1 MTTSPD
7 ILPALRI
14 WPRGL
19 PDLKISMI
27 LSPEQLELAGARVL
41 MRVDFNVPLDKK
53 TLLPTDLTRIRA
65 ALPTIEYVLN
75 AGASLVLCSHLGR
88 PQGAAEDRYSLRH
101 IVPALESV
109 LNRKVRFVADCISE
123 EAMEVSADLQPGSV
137 LLLENVRFHAGE
149 ESGDPEFAA
158 QLARH
163 GNCYINDAFG
173 TAHREHASTATIAG
187 HYKNQKAAGFLMK
200 AELNQAAMV
209 LNHPARPFTAIM
221 GGAKV
226 SDKLLLIEN
235 MLGKV
240 DRLLIVGGMAYTF
253 CKAKGGEIGNSLCE
267 DDRIE
272 TAKTLLTKAA
282 DLGVDLVIPTDSV
295 AADAFSNDARRQVVN
310 NTLIPQGWMG
320 LDLGPE
326 SIRVMKNHIADS
338 QTLLWNGPAG
348 VFEFSNFQEGTK
360 AVAEAVAEATSQ
372 GAFSLI
378 GGGDS
383 AAAIH
388 AFGFEDKVSFVST
401 GGGALL
407 ELLEGKVL
415 PGVKALEIE
424 A

>member
-1 MTTSPD
+1 
-7 ILPALRI
+7 
-14 WPRGL
+14 
-19 PDLKISMI
+19 MI

-65 ALPTIEYVLN
+65 AMPTIEYVLN

-88 PQGAAEDRYSLRH
+88 PQGAAEDRYSLSH
-101 IVPALESV
+101 IVSSLESV
-109 LNRKVRFVADCISE
+109 LSRKVRFVSDCISK
-123 EAMEVSADLQPGSV
+123 EALEVSADLQLGSV

-173 TAHREHASTATIAG
+173 TAHREHASTATIARYYPQ
-187 HYKNQKAAGFLMK
+187 HKAAGFLMK
-200 AELNQAAMV
+200 AELDQASKV
-209 LNHPARPFTAIM
+209 LNNPSRPFTAIM

-235 MLGKV
+235 MLSKV

-253 CKAKGGEIGNSLCE
+253 CKAMGGEIGSSLCE
-267 DDRIE
+267 DDRVE
-272 TAKTLLTKAA
+272 TARALLTKAA
-282 DLGVDLVIPTDSV
+282 EMGVDLVIPVDSV
-295 AADAFSNDARRQVVN
+295 AADAFSNEAPRQVVN
-310 NTLIPQGWMG
+310 NNRIPQGWMG

-326 SIRVMKNHIADS
+326 SIRVMRDHVANSK
-338 QTLLWNGPAG
+338 TLLWNGPAG
-348 VFEFSNFQEGTK
+348 VFEFSNFQEGTRAMAQ
-360 AVAEAVAEATSQ
+360 AVADATSR

-383 AAAIH
+383 AAAVH
-388 AFGFEDKVSFVST
+388 AFGFEDQVSYVST

-407 ELLEGKVL
+407 ELLEGQVL
-415 PGVKALEIE
+415 PGVKALEVE
-424 A
+424 L

>member
-1 MTTSPD
+1 
-7 ILPALRI
+7 
-14 WPRGL
+14 
-19 PDLKISMI
+19 MI

-65 ALPTIEYVLN
+65 ALPTMEYVLN

-88 PQGAAEDRYSLRH
+88 PQGAAEDRFSLRH
-101 IVPALESV
+101 VVSSLESV
-109 LNRKVRFVADCISE
+109 LNRKVRFVSDCISK
-123 EAMEVSADLQPGSV
+123 EALEASADLQPGSV

-158 QLARH
+158 QLAKH

-173 TAHREHASTATIAG
+173 TAHREHASTATIARF
-187 HYKNQKAAGFLMK
+187 YPQQKAAGFLMK
-200 AELNQAAMV
+200 AELDQATKV
-209 LNHPARPFTAIM
+209 LNNPSRPFTAIM

-235 MLGKV
+235 MLSKV

-253 CKAKGGEIGNSLCE
+253 CKAMGGEIGASLCE
-267 DDRIE
+267 DDRVE
-272 TAKTLLTKAA
+272 TAKALLTKAA
-282 DLGVDLVIPTDSV
+282 EMGVELVLPVDSV
-295 AADAFSNDARRQVVN
+295 AADAFSNEAPRQVVDN
-310 NTLIPQGWMG
+310 HRIPPGWMG

-326 SIRVMKNHIADS
+326 SIRVMRDRVANS

-348 VFEFSNFQEGTK
+348 VFEFSNFQEGTRAMAQ
-360 AVAEAVAEATSQ
+360 AVADATRR

-383 AAAIH
+383 AAAVH
-388 AFGFEDKVSFVST
+388 AFGLEDQVSYVST

-407 ELLEGKVL
+407 ELLEGQVL
-415 PGVKALEIE
+415 PGVKALEVE
-424 A
+424 L

>member
-1 MTTSPD
+1 
-7 ILPALRI
+7 LRI
-14 WPRGL
+14 WPRKL
-19 PDLKISMI
+19 LDAQAMI

-65 ALPTIEYVLN
+65 AIPTMEYVLN

-101 IVPALESV
+101 IISALESV
-109 LNRKVRFVADCISE
+109 LNRKVRFVADCISK
-123 EAMEVSADLQPGSV
+123 EALEASADLQPGSV

-158 QLARH
+158 QLAKH

-173 TAHREHASTATIAG
+173 TAHREHASTATIARFYPQ
-187 HYKNQKAAGFLMK
+187 HKAAGFLMK
-200 AELNQAAMV
+200 AELDQAAKV
-209 LNHPARPFTAIM
+209 LNNPSRPFTAIM

-235 MLGKV
+235 MLSKV

-253 CKAKGGEIGNSLCE
+253 CKAMGGEIGASLCE
-267 DDRIE
+267 DDRVE
-272 TAKTLLTKAA
+272 TAKALLTKAA
-282 DLGVDLVIPTDSV
+282 EMGVDLVIPVDSV
-295 AADAFSNDARRQVVN
+295 AADAFSNEAPRQVVN
-310 NTLIPQGWMG
+310 NHRIPQGWMG

-326 SIRVMKNHIADS
+326 SIRVMREHVANSK
-338 QTLLWNGPAG
+338 TLLWNGPAG
-348 VFEFSNFQEGTK
+348 VFEFSNFQEGTRAMAQ
-360 AVAEAVAEATSQ
+360 AVADATSR

-383 AAAIH
+383 AAAVH
-388 AFGFEDKVSFVST
+388 AFGFEDQVSYVST

-407 ELLEGKVL
+407 ELLEGQVL
-415 PGVKALEIE
+415 PGVKALEVE
-424 A
+424 L

>member
-1 MTTSPD
+1 
-7 ILPALRI
+7 
-14 WPRGL
+14 
-19 PDLKISMI
+19 MI

-65 ALPTIEYVLN
+65 ALPTMEYVLN

-88 PQGAAEDRYSLRH
+88 PQGAAEDRFSLRH
-101 IVPALESV
+101 VVSSLESV
-109 LNRKVRFVADCISE
+109 LNRKVRFVSDCISK
-123 EAMEVSADLQPGSV
+123 EALEASADLQPGSV

-158 QLARH
+158 QLAKH

-173 TAHREHASTATIAG
+173 TAHREHASTATIARF
-187 HYKNQKAAGFLMK
+187 YPQNKAAGFLMK
-200 AELNQAAMV
+200 AELDQATKV
-209 LNHPARPFTAIM
+209 LNNPSRPFTAIM

-235 MLGKV
+235 MLSKV

-253 CKAKGGEIGNSLCE
+253 CKAMGGEIGASLCE
-267 DDRIE
+267 DDRVE
-272 TAKTLLTKAA
+272 TAKALLTKAA
-282 DLGVDLVIPTDSV
+282 EMGVELVLPVDSV
-295 AADAFSNDARRQVVN
+295 AADAFSNEAPRQVVDN
-310 NTLIPQGWMG
+310 HRIPPGWMG

-326 SIRVMKNHIADS
+326 SIRVMRDRVANS

-348 VFEFSNFQEGTK
+348 VFEFSNFQEGTRAMAQ
-360 AVAEAVAEATSQ
+360 AVADATRR

-383 AAAIH
+383 AAAVH
-388 AFGFEDKVSFVST
+388 AFGLEGQVSYVST

-407 ELLEGKVL
+407 ELLEGQVL
-415 PGVKALEIE
+415 PGVKALEVE
-424 A
+424 L

>member
-1 MTTSPD
+1 
-7 ILPALRI
+7 
-14 WPRGL
+14 
-19 PDLKISMI
+19 MI

-65 ALPTIEYVLN
+65 ALPTMEYVLN

-88 PQGAAEDRYSLRH
+88 PQGAAEDRFSLRH
-101 IVPALESV
+101 VVSSLESV
-109 LNRKVRFVADCISE
+109 LNRKVRFVADCISK
-123 EAMEVSADLQPGSV
+123 EALEASADLQPGSV

-158 QLARH
+158 QLAKH

-173 TAHREHASTATIAG
+173 TAHREHASTATIARF
-187 HYKNQKAAGFLMK
+187 YPQQKAAGFLMK
-200 AELNQAAMV
+200 AELDQATKV
-209 LNHPARPFTAIM
+209 LNNPSRPFTAIM

-235 MLGKV
+235 MLSKV

-253 CKAKGGEIGNSLCE
+253 CKAMGGEIGASLCE
-267 DDRIE
+267 DDRVE
-272 TAKTLLTKAA
+272 TAKALLTKAA
-282 DLGVDLVIPTDSV
+282 EMGVELVLPVDSV
-295 AADAFSNDARRQVVN
+295 AADAFSNEAPRQVVDN
-310 NTLIPQGWMG
+310 HRIPPGWMG

-326 SIRVMKNHIADS
+326 SIRVMRDRVANS

-348 VFEFSNFQEGTK
+348 VFEFSNFQEGTRAMAQ
-360 AVAEAVAEATSQ
+360 AVADATRR

-383 AAAIH
+383 AAAVH
-388 AFGFEDKVSFVST
+388 AFGLEGQVSYVST

-407 ELLEGKVL
+407 ELLEGQVL
-415 PGVKALEIE
+415 PGVKALEVE
-424 A
+424 L

>member
-1 MTTSPD
+1 
-7 ILPALRI
+7 
-14 WPRGL
+14 
-19 PDLKISMI
+19 MI

-65 ALPTIEYVLN
+65 AMPTMEYVLN

-88 PQGAAEDRYSLRH
+88 PQGAAEDRFSLRH
-101 IVPALESV
+101 VVSSLESV
-109 LNRKVRFVADCISE
+109 LNRKVRFVADCISK
-123 EAMEVSADLQPGSV
+123 EALEASADLQPGSV

-158 QLARH
+158 QLAKH

-173 TAHREHASTATIAG
+173 TAHREHASTATIARF
-187 HYKNQKAAGFLMK
+187 YPQNKAAGFLMK
-200 AELNQAAMV
+200 AELDQATKV
-209 LNHPARPFTAIM
+209 LNNPSRPFTAIM

-235 MLGKV
+235 MLSKV

-253 CKAKGGEIGNSLCE
+253 CKAMGGEIGASLCE
-267 DDRIE
+267 DDRVE
-272 TAKTLLTKAA
+272 TAKALLIKAA
-282 DLGVDLVIPTDSV
+282 DMGVELVLPVDSV
-295 AADAFSNDARRQVVN
+295 AADAFSNEAPRQVVDN
-310 NTLIPQGWMG
+310 HRIPPGWMG

-326 SIRVMKNHIADS
+326 SIRVMRDRVANS

-348 VFEFSNFQEGTK
+348 VFEFSNFQEGTRAMAQ
-360 AVAEAVAEATSQ
+360 AVADATRL

-383 AAAIH
+383 AAAVH
-388 AFGFEDKVSFVST
+388 AFGLEDQVSYVST

-407 ELLEGKVL
+407 ELLEGQVL
-415 PGVKALEIE
+415 PGVKALEVE
-424 A
+424 L

>member
-1 MTTSPD
+1 
-7 ILPALRI
+7 
-14 WPRGL
+14 
-19 PDLKISMI
+19 MI

-65 ALPTIEYVLN
+65 AMPTMEYVLN

-88 PQGAAEDRYSLRH
+88 PQGAAEDRFSLRH
-101 IVPALESV
+101 VVSSLESV
-109 LNRKVRFVADCISE
+109 LNRKVRFVADCISK
-123 EAMEVSADLQPGSV
+123 EALEASADLQPGSV

-158 QLARH
+158 QLAKH

-173 TAHREHASTATIAG
+173 TAHREHASTATIARF
-187 HYKNQKAAGFLMK
+187 YPQNKAAGFLMK
-200 AELNQAAMV
+200 AELDQATKV
-209 LNHPARPFTAIM
+209 LNNPSRPFTAIM

-235 MLGKV
+235 MLSKV

-253 CKAKGGEIGNSLCE
+253 CKAMGGDIGASLCE
-267 DDRIE
+267 DDRVE
-272 TAKTLLTKAA
+272 TAKALLIKAA
-282 DLGVDLVIPTDSV
+282 DMGVELVLPVDSV
-295 AADAFSNDARRQVVN
+295 AADAFSNEAPRQVVDN
-310 NTLIPQGWMG
+310 HRIPPGWMG

-326 SIRVMKNHIADS
+326 SIRVMRDRVANS

-348 VFEFSNFQEGTK
+348 VFEFSNFQEGTRAMAQ
-360 AVAEAVAEATSQ
+360 AVADATRL

-383 AAAIH
+383 AAAVH
-388 AFGFEDKVSFVST
+388 AFGLEGQVSYVST

-407 ELLEGKVL
+407 ELLEGQVL
-415 PGVKALEIE
+415 PGVKALEVE
-424 A
+424 L

>member
-1 MTTSPD
+1 
-7 ILPALRI
+7 
-14 WPRGL
+14 
-19 PDLKISMI
+19 MI

-65 ALPTIEYVLN
+65 AMPTMEYVLN

-88 PQGAAEDRYSLRH
+88 PQGAAEDRFSLRH
-101 IVPALESV
+101 VVSSLESV
-109 LNRKVRFVADCISE
+109 LNRKVRFVSDCISK
-123 EAMEVSADLQPGSV
+123 EALEASADLQPGSV

-158 QLARH
+158 QLAKH

-173 TAHREHASTATIAG
+173 TAHREHASTATIARF
-187 HYKNQKAAGFLMK
+187 YPQQKAAGFLMK
-200 AELNQAAMV
+200 AELDQATKV
-209 LNHPARPFTAIM
+209 LNNPSRPFTAII

-235 MLGKV
+235 MLSKV

-253 CKAKGGEIGNSLCE
+253 CKAMGGEIGASLCE
-267 DDRIE
+267 DDRVE
-272 TAKTLLTKAA
+272 TAKALLTKAA
-282 DLGVDLVIPTDSV
+282 EMGVELVLPVDSV
-295 AADAFSNDARRQVVN
+295 AADAFSNEAPRQVVDN
-310 NTLIPQGWMG
+310 HRIPPGWMG

-326 SIRVMKNHIADS
+326 SIRVMRDRVANS

-348 VFEFSNFQEGTK
+348 VFEFSNFQEGTRALAQ
-360 AVAEAVAEATSQ
+360 AVADATRR

-383 AAAIH
+383 AAAVH
-388 AFGFEDKVSFVST
+388 AFGLEDQVSYVST

-407 ELLEGKVL
+407 ELLEGQVL
-415 PGVKALEIE
+415 PGVKALEVE
-424 A
+424 L

>member
-1 MTTSPD
+1 
-7 ILPALRI
+7 
-14 WPRGL
+14 
-19 PDLKISMI
+19 MI

-65 ALPTIEYVLN
+65 AMPTIEYVLN

-88 PQGAAEDRYSLRH
+88 PQGAAEDRYSLSH
-101 IVPALESV
+101 IVSSLESV
-109 LNRKVRFVADCISE
+109 LNRKVRFVSDCISR
-123 EAMEVSADLQPGSV
+123 EALEASADLQPGSV

-158 QLARH
+158 QLAKH

-173 TAHREHASTATIAG
+173 TAHREHASTATIARYYPQ
-187 HYKNQKAAGFLMK
+187 HKAAGFLMK
-200 AELNQAAMV
+200 AELDQASKV
-209 LNHPARPFTAIM
+209 LNYPSRPFTAIM

-235 MLGKV
+235 MLSKV

-253 CKAKGGEIGNSLCE
+253 CKAMGGEIGSSLCE
-267 DDRIE
+267 NDRVE
-272 TAKTLLTKAA
+272 TARALLTKAA
-282 DLGVDLVIPTDSV
+282 EMGVDLVIPVDSV
-295 AADAFSNDARRQVVN
+295 AADTFSNEAPRQVVN
-310 NTLIPQGWMG
+310 NNRIPQGWMG

-326 SIRVMKNHIADS
+326 SIRVMRDHVANSK
-338 QTLLWNGPAG
+338 TLLWNGPAG
-348 VFEFSNFQEGTK
+348 VFEFSNFQEGTRAMAQ
-360 AVAEAVAEATSQ
+360 AVADATSR

-383 AAAIH
+383 AAAVH
-388 AFGFEDKVSFVST
+388 AFGFEDQVSYVST

-407 ELLEGKVL
+407 ELLEGQVL
-415 PGVKALEIE
+415 PGVKALEVE
-424 A
+424 L

>member
-1 MTTSPD
+1 
-7 ILPALRI
+7 
-14 WPRGL
+14 
-19 PDLKISMI
+19 MI

-65 ALPTIEYVLN
+65 AMPTMEYVLN

-88 PQGAAEDRYSLRH
+88 PQGAAEDRFSLRH
-101 IVPALESV
+101 VVSSLESV
-109 LNRKVRFVADCISE
+109 LNRKVRFVADCISK
-123 EAMEVSADLQPGSV
+123 EALEASADLQPGSV

-158 QLARH
+158 QLAKH

-173 TAHREHASTATIAG
+173 TAHREHASTATIARF
-187 HYKNQKAAGFLMK
+187 YPQNKAAGFLMK
-200 AELNQAAMV
+200 AELDQATKV
-209 LNHPARPFTAIM
+209 LNNPSRPFTAIM

-235 MLGKV
+235 MLSKV

-253 CKAKGGEIGNSLCE
+253 CKAMGGEIGASLCE
-267 DDRIE
+267 DDRVE
-272 TAKTLLTKAA
+272 TAKALLIKAA
-282 DLGVDLVIPTDSV
+282 DMGVELVLPVDSV
-295 AADAFSNDARRQVVN
+295 AADAFSNEAPRQVVDN
-310 NTLIPQGWMG
+310 HRIPPGWMG

-326 SIRVMKNHIADS
+326 SIRVMRDRVANS

-348 VFEFSNFQEGTK
+348 VFEFSNFQEGTRAMAQ
-360 AVAEAVAEATSQ
+360 AVADATRR

-383 AAAIH
+383 AAAVH
-388 AFGFEDKVSFVST
+388 AFGLEGQVSYVST

-407 ELLEGKVL
+407 ELLEGQVL
-415 PGVKALEIE
+415 PGVKALEVE
-424 A
+424 L

>member
-1 MTTSPD
+1 
-7 ILPALRI
+7 
-14 WPRGL
+14 
-19 PDLKISMI
+19 MI

-65 ALPTIEYVLN
+65 AMPTMEYVLN

-101 IVPALESV
+101 IISALESV
-109 LNRKVRFVADCISE
+109 LNRKVRFVSDCISK
-123 EAMEVSADLQPGSV
+123 EALESSSDLQPGSV

-149 ESGDPEFAA
+149 ESGDSEFAA
-158 QLARH
+158 QLSKH

-173 TAHREHASTATIAG
+173 TAHREHASTATIARFYPQ
-187 HYKNQKAAGFLMK
+187 HKAAGFLMK
-200 AELNQAAMV
+200 AELDQAAKV
-209 LNHPARPFTAIM
+209 LNNPSRPFTAIM

-235 MLGKV
+235 MLSKV

-253 CKAKGGEIGNSLCE
+253 CKAMGGEIGASLCE
-267 DDRIE
+267 DDRVE
-272 TAKTLLTKAA
+272 TAKALLTKAA
-282 DLGVDLVIPTDSV
+282 EMGVELVIPVDSV
-295 AADAFSNDARRQVVN
+295 AADAFSNEAPRQVVN
-310 NTLIPQGWMG
+310 NHRIPQGWMG

-326 SIRVMKNHIADS
+326 SIRVMREHIANS
-338 QTLLWNGPAG
+338 KTLLWNGPAG
-348 VFEFSNFQEGTK
+348 VFEFSNFQEGTRAMAQ
-360 AVAEAVAEATSQ
+360 AVADATSR

-383 AAAIH
+383 AAAVH
-388 AFGFEDKVSFVST
+388 AFGFEDQVSYVST

-407 ELLEGKVL
+407 ELLEGQVL
-415 PGVKALEIE
+415 PGVKALEVE
-424 A
+424 L

>member
-1 MTTSPD
+1 
-7 ILPALRI
+7 
-14 WPRGL
+14 
-19 PDLKISMI
+19 MI

-65 ALPTIEYVLN
+65 AMPTMEYVLN

-88 PQGAAEDRYSLRH
+88 PQGAAEDRFSLRH
-101 IVPALESV
+101 VVSALESV
-109 LNRKVRFVADCISE
+109 LNRKVRFVSDCISK
-123 EAMEVSADLQPGSV
+123 EALEASADLQPGSV

-149 ESGDPEFAA
+149 ESGDSEFAA
-158 QLARH
+158 QLAKH

-173 TAHREHASTATIAG
+173 TAHREHASTATIARF
-187 HYKNQKAAGFLMK
+187 YPQQKAAGFLMK
-200 AELNQAAMV
+200 AELDQATKV
-209 LNHPARPFTAIM
+209 LNNPSRPFTAIM

-235 MLGKV
+235 MLSKV

-253 CKAKGGEIGNSLCE
+253 CKAMGGEIGASLCE
-267 DDRIE
+267 DDRVE
-272 TAKTLLTKAA
+272 TAKALLIKAA
-282 DLGVDLVIPTDSV
+282 EMGVELVLPVDSV
-295 AADAFSNDARRQVVN
+295 AADAFSNEAPRQVVDN
-310 NTLIPQGWMG
+310 HRIPAGWMG

-326 SIRVMKNHIADS
+326 SIRVMRDRVANS

-348 VFEFSNFQEGTK
+348 VFEFSNFQEGTRALAQ
-360 AVAEAVAEATSQ
+360 AVADATRR

-383 AAAIH
+383 AAAVH
-388 AFGFEDKVSFVST
+388 AFGLEDQVSYVST

-407 ELLEGKVL
+407 ELLEGQVL
-415 PGVKALEIE
+415 PGVKALEVE
-424 A
+424 L

>member
-1 MTTSPD
+1 
-7 ILPALRI
+7 
-14 WPRGL
+14 
-19 PDLKISMI
+19 MI
-27 LSPEQLELAGARVL
+27 HSPEQLELAGARVL

-65 ALPTIEYVLN
+65 AMPTMEYVLN

-88 PQGAAEDRYSLRH
+88 PQGAAEDRFSLRH
-101 IVPALESV
+101 VVSSLESV
-109 LNRKVRFVADCISE
+109 LNRKVRFVADCISK
-123 EAMEVSADLQPGSV
+123 EALEASADLQPGSV

-158 QLARH
+158 QLAKH

-173 TAHREHASTATIAG
+173 TAHREHASTATIARF
-187 HYKNQKAAGFLMK
+187 YPQQKAAGFLMK
-200 AELNQAAMV
+200 AELDQATKV
-209 LNHPARPFTAIM
+209 LNNPSRPFTAIM

-235 MLGKV
+235 MLSKV

-253 CKAKGGEIGNSLCE
+253 CKAMGGEIGASLCE
-267 DDRIE
+267 DDRVE
-272 TAKTLLTKAA
+272 TAKALLTKAA
-282 DLGVDLVIPTDSV
+282 EMGVELVLPVDSV
-295 AADAFSNDARRQVVN
+295 AADAFSNEAPRQVVDN
-310 NTLIPQGWMG
+310 HRIPPGWMG

-326 SIRVMKNHIADS
+326 SIRVMRDRVANS

-348 VFEFSNFQEGTK
+348 VFEFSNFQEGTRAMAQ
-360 AVAEAVAEATSQ
+360 AVADATRR

-383 AAAIH
+383 AAAVH
-388 AFGFEDKVSFVST
+388 AFGLEDQVSYVST

-407 ELLEGKVL
+407 ELLEGQVL
-415 PGVKALEIE
+415 PGVKALEVE
-424 A
+424 L

>member
-1 MTTSPD
+1 
-7 ILPALRI
+7 
-14 WPRGL
+14 
-19 PDLKISMI
+19 MI

-53 TLLPTDLTRIRA
+53 TLVPTDLTRIRA
-65 ALPTIEYVLN
+65 AMPTMEYVLN

-88 PQGAAEDRYSLRH
+88 PQAAAEDRFSLRH
-101 IVPALESV
+101 IVSSLESV
-109 LNRKVRFVADCISE
+109 LNRKVRFVSDCISK
-123 EAMEVSADLQPGSV
+123 EAFEASADLQPGSV

-158 QLARH
+158 QLAKH

-173 TAHREHASTATIAG
+173 TAHREHASTATIARFYPQ
-187 HYKNQKAAGFLMK
+187 HKAAGFLMK
-200 AELNQAAMV
+200 AELDQAAKV
-209 LNHPARPFTAIM
+209 LNNPSRPFTAIM

-235 MLGKV
+235 MLYKV

-253 CKAKGGEIGNSLCE
+253 CKAMGGEIGASLCE
-267 DDRIE
+267 DDRVE
-272 TAKTLLTKAA
+272 TAKALLTKAA
-282 DLGVDLVIPTDSV
+282 ERGVELVIPVDSV
-295 AADAFSNDARRQVVN
+295 AADAFSNEAPRQVVN
-310 NTLIPQGWMG
+310 NHRIPQGWMG

-326 SIRVMKNHIADS
+326 SIRLMREPIANS
-338 QTLLWNGPAG
+338 KTLLWNGPAG

-360 AVAEAVAEATSQ
+360 AMAQAVADATSR

-383 AAAIH
+383 AAAVH
-388 AFGFEDKVSFVST
+388 AFGFEDQVSYVST

-407 ELLEGKVL
+407 ELLEGQVL
-415 PGVKALEIE
+415 PGIKALEVE
-424 A
+424 V

>member
-1 MTTSPD
+1 
-7 ILPALRI
+7 
-14 WPRGL
+14 
-19 PDLKISMI
+19 MI

-65 ALPTIEYVLN
+65 AMPTMEYVLN

-88 PQGAAEDRYSLRH
+88 PQGAAEDRFSLRH
-101 IVPALESV
+101 VVSSLESV
-109 LNRKVRFVADCISE
+109 LNRKVRFVSDCISK
-123 EAMEVSADLQPGSV
+123 EALEASADLQPGSV

-158 QLARH
+158 QLAKH

-173 TAHREHASTATIAG
+173 TAHREHASTATIARF
-187 HYKNQKAAGFLMK
+187 YPQQKAAGFLMK
-200 AELNQAAMV
+200 AELDQATKV
-209 LNHPARPFTAIM
+209 LNNPSRPFTAIM

-235 MLGKV
+235 MLSKV

-253 CKAKGGEIGNSLCE
+253 CKAMGGEIGASLCE
-267 DDRIE
+267 DDRVE
-272 TAKTLLTKAA
+272 TAKALLTKAA
-282 DLGVDLVIPTDSV
+282 EMGVELVLPVDSV
-295 AADAFSNDARRQVVN
+295 AADAFSNEAPRQVVDN
-310 NTLIPQGWMG
+310 HRIPPGWMG

-326 SIRVMKNHIADS
+326 SIRVMRDRVANS

-348 VFEFSNFQEGTK
+348 VFEFSNFQEGTRAMAQ
-360 AVAEAVAEATSQ
+360 AVADATRL

-383 AAAIH
+383 AAAVH
-388 AFGFEDKVSFVST
+388 AFGLEDQVSYVST

-407 ELLEGKVL
+407 ELLEGQVL
-415 PGVKALEIE
+415 PGVKALEVE
-424 A
+424 L

>member
-1 MTTSPD
+1 
-7 ILPALRI
+7 
-14 WPRGL
+14 
-19 PDLKISMI
+19 MI

-65 ALPTIEYVLN
+65 ALPTMEYVLN

-88 PQGAAEDRYSLRH
+88 PQGAAEDRFSLRH
-101 IVPALESV
+101 VVSSLESV
-109 LNRKVRFVADCISE
+109 LNRKVRFVADCISK
-123 EAMEVSADLQPGSV
+123 EALEASADLQPGSV

-158 QLARH
+158 QLAKH

-173 TAHREHASTATIAG
+173 TAHREHASTATIARF
-187 HYKNQKAAGFLMK
+187 YPQNKAAGFLMK
-200 AELNQAAMV
+200 AELDQATKV
-209 LNHPARPFTAIM
+209 LNNPSRPFTAIM

-235 MLGKV
+235 MLSKV

-253 CKAKGGEIGNSLCE
+253 CKAMGGEIGASLCE
-267 DDRIE
+267 DDRVE
-272 TAKTLLTKAA
+272 TAKALLTKAA
-282 DLGVDLVIPTDSV
+282 EMGVELVLPVDSV
-295 AADAFSNDARRQVVN
+295 AADAFSNEAPRQVVDN
-310 NTLIPQGWMG
+310 HRIPPGWMG

-326 SIRVMKNHIADS
+326 SIRVMRDRVANS

-348 VFEFSNFQEGTK
+348 VFEFSNFQEGTRAMAQ
-360 AVAEAVAEATSQ
+360 AVADATRL

-383 AAAIH
+383 AAAVH
-388 AFGFEDKVSFVST
+388 AFGLEDQVSYVST

-407 ELLEGKVL
+407 ELLEGQVL
-415 PGVKALEIE
+415 PGVKALDVEL
-424 A
+424 

>member
-1 MTTSPD
+1 
-7 ILPALRI
+7 
-14 WPRGL
+14 
-19 PDLKISMI
+19 MI

-65 ALPTIEYVLN
+65 AMPTIEYVLN

-88 PQGAAEDRYSLRH
+88 PQGAAEDRYSLSH
-101 IVPALESV
+101 IVSSLESV
-109 LNRKVRFVADCISE
+109 LNRKVRFVSDCISR
-123 EAMEVSADLQPGSV
+123 EALEASADLQPGSV

-158 QLARH
+158 QLAKH

-173 TAHREHASTATIAG
+173 TAHREHASTATIARYYPQ
-187 HYKNQKAAGFLMK
+187 HKAAGFLMK
-200 AELNQAAMV
+200 AELDQASKV
-209 LNHPARPFTAIM
+209 LNYPSRPFTAIM

-235 MLGKV
+235 MLSKV

-253 CKAKGGEIGNSLCE
+253 CKAMGGEIGSSLCE
-267 DDRIE
+267 NDRVE
-272 TAKTLLTKAA
+272 TARALLTKAA
-282 DLGVDLVIPTDSV
+282 EMGVDLVIPVDSV
-295 AADAFSNDARRQVVN
+295 AADAFSNEAPRQVVN
-310 NTLIPQGWMG
+310 NNRIPQGWMG

-326 SIRVMKNHIADS
+326 SIRVMRDHVANSK
-338 QTLLWNGPAG
+338 TLLWNGPAG
-348 VFEFSNFQEGTK
+348 VFEFSNFQEGTRAMAQ
-360 AVAEAVAEATSQ
+360 AVADATSR

-383 AAAIH
+383 AAAVH
-388 AFGFEDKVSFVST
+388 AFGFEDQVSYVST

-407 ELLEGKVL
+407 ELLEGQVL
-415 PGVKALEIE
+415 PGVKALEVE
-424 A
+424 L

>member
-1 MTTSPD
+1 
-7 ILPALRI
+7 
-14 WPRGL
+14 
-19 PDLKISMI
+19 MI

-65 ALPTIEYVLN
+65 AMPTMEYVLN

-88 PQGAAEDRYSLRH
+88 PQGAAEDRFSLRH
-101 IVPALESV
+101 VVSALESV
-109 LNRKVRFVADCISE
+109 LNRKVRFVSDCISK
-123 EAMEVSADLQPGSV
+123 EALEASADLQPGSV

-158 QLARH
+158 QLAKH

-173 TAHREHASTATIAG
+173 TAHREHASTATIARF
-187 HYKNQKAAGFLMK
+187 YPQQKAAGFLMK
-200 AELNQAAMV
+200 AELDQATKV
-209 LNHPARPFTAIM
+209 LNNPSRPFTAIM

-235 MLGKV
+235 MLSKV

-253 CKAKGGEIGNSLCE
+253 CKAMGGEIGASLCE
-267 DDRIE
+267 DDRVE
-272 TAKTLLTKAA
+272 TAKALLIKAA
-282 DLGVDLVIPTDSV
+282 EMGVELVLPVDSV
-295 AADAFSNDARRQVVN
+295 AADAFSNEAPRQVVDN
-310 NTLIPQGWMG
+310 HRIPAGWMG

-326 SIRVMKNHIADS
+326 SIRVMRDRVANS

-348 VFEFSNFQEGTK
+348 VFEFSNFQEGTRALAQ
-360 AVAEAVAEATSQ
+360 AVADATRR

-383 AAAIH
+383 AAAVH
-388 AFGFEDKVSFVST
+388 AFGLEDQVSYVST

-407 ELLEGKVL
+407 ELLEGQVL
-415 PGVKALEIE
+415 PGVKALEVE
-424 A
+424 L

>member
-1 MTTSPD
+1 
-7 ILPALRI
+7 
-14 WPRGL
+14 
-19 PDLKISMI
+19 MI

-65 ALPTIEYVLN
+65 ALPTMEYVLN

-88 PQGAAEDRYSLRH
+88 PQGAAEDRFSLRH
-101 IVPALESV
+101 VVSSLESV
-109 LNRKVRFVADCISE
+109 LNRKVRFVSDCISK
-123 EAMEVSADLQPGSV
+123 EALEASADLQPGSV

-158 QLARH
+158 QLAKH

-173 TAHREHASTATIAG
+173 TAHREHASTATIARF
-187 HYKNQKAAGFLMK
+187 YPQKKAAGFLMK
-200 AELNQAAMV
+200 AELDQAAKV
-209 LNHPARPFTAIM
+209 LNNPSRPFTAIM

-235 MLGKV
+235 MLSKV

-253 CKAKGGEIGNSLCE
+253 CKAMGGEIGASLCE
-267 DDRIE
+267 DDRVE
-272 TAKTLLTKAA
+272 TAKALLTKAA
-282 DLGVDLVIPTDSV
+282 DMGVELVLPVDSV
-295 AADAFSNDARRQVVN
+295 AADAFSNEAPRQVVDN
-310 NTLIPQGWMG
+310 HRIPPGWMG

-326 SIRVMKNHIADS
+326 SIRVMRDRVANS

-348 VFEFSNFQEGTK
+348 VFEFSNFQEGTRAMAQ
-360 AVAEAVAEATSQ
+360 AVADATRR

-383 AAAIH
+383 AAAVH
-388 AFGFEDKVSFVST
+388 AFGLEDQVSYVST

-407 ELLEGKVL
+407 ELLEGQVL
-415 PGVKALEIE
+415 PGVKALEVE
-424 A
+424 L

>member
-1 MTTSPD
+1 
-7 ILPALRI
+7 
-14 WPRGL
+14 
-19 PDLKISMI
+19 MI

-65 ALPTIEYVLN
+65 AMPTMEYVLN

-88 PQGAAEDRYSLRH
+88 PQGAAEDRFSLRH
-101 IVPALESV
+101 VVSSLESV
-109 LNRKVRFVADCISE
+109 LNRKVRFVSDCISK
-123 EAMEVSADLQPGSV
+123 EALEASADLQPGSV

-158 QLARH
+158 QLAKH

-173 TAHREHASTATIAG
+173 TAHREHASTATIARF
-187 HYKNQKAAGFLMK
+187 YPQQKAAGFLMK
-200 AELNQAAMV
+200 AELDQATKV
-209 LNHPARPFTAIM
+209 LNNPSRPFTAIM

-235 MLGKV
+235 MLSKV

-253 CKAKGGEIGNSLCE
+253 CKAMGGEIGASLCE
-267 DDRIE
+267 DDRVE
-272 TAKTLLTKAA
+272 TAKALLTKAA
-282 DLGVDLVIPTDSV
+282 EMGVELVLPVDSV
-295 AADAFSNDARRQVVN
+295 AADAFSNEAPRQVVDN
-310 NTLIPQGWMG
+310 HRIPPGWMG

-326 SIRVMKNHIADS
+326 SIRVMRDRVANS

-348 VFEFSNFQEGTK
+348 VFEFSNFQEGTRAMAQ
-360 AVAEAVAEATSQ
+360 AVADATRR

-383 AAAIH
+383 AAAVH
-388 AFGFEDKVSFVST
+388 AFGLEDQVSYVST

-407 ELLEGKVL
+407 ELLEGQVL
-415 PGVKALEIE
+415 PGVKALEVE
-424 A
+424 L

>member
-1 MTTSPD
+1 
-7 ILPALRI
+7 
-14 WPRGL
+14 
-19 PDLKISMI
+19 MI

-65 ALPTIEYVLN
+65 ALPTMEYVLN

-101 IVPALESV
+101 IISALESV
-109 LNRKVRFVADCISE
+109 LNRKVRFVADCISK
-123 EAMEVSADLQPGSV
+123 EALEASADLQPGSV

-158 QLARH
+158 QLAKH

-173 TAHREHASTATIAG
+173 TAHREHASTAIIARFYPQ
-187 HYKNQKAAGFLMK
+187 HKAAGFLMK
-200 AELNQAAMV
+200 AELDQAAKV
-209 LNHPARPFTAIM
+209 LNNPSRPFTAIM

-235 MLGKV
+235 MLSKV

-253 CKAKGGEIGNSLCE
+253 CKAMGGEIGASLCE
-267 DDRIE
+267 DDRVE
-272 TAKTLLTKAA
+272 TAKALLTKSAEM
-282 DLGVDLVIPTDSV
+282 GVDLVIPVDSV
-295 AADAFSNDARRQVVN
+295 AADAFSNEAPRQVVN
-310 NTLIPQGWMG
+310 NHRIPQGWMG

-326 SIRVMKNHIADS
+326 SIRLMRDHVANSK
-338 QTLLWNGPAG
+338 TLLWNGPAG
-348 VFEFSNFQEGTK
+348 VFEFSNFQEGTRAMAQ
-360 AVAEAVAEATSQ
+360 AVADATSR

-383 AAAIH
+383 AAAVH
-388 AFGFEDKVSFVST
+388 AFGFEDQVSYVST

-407 ELLEGKVL
+407 ELLEGQVL
-415 PGVKALEIE
+415 PGVKALEVE
-424 A
+424 V

>member
-1 MTTSPD
+1 
-7 ILPALRI
+7 
-14 WPRGL
+14 
-19 PDLKISMI
+19 MI

-65 ALPTIEYVLN
+65 ALPTMEYVLN

-101 IVPALESV
+101 IISALESV
-109 LNRKVRFVADCISE
+109 LNRKVRFVADCISK
-123 EAMEVSADLQPGSV
+123 EALEASADLQPGSV

-158 QLARH
+158 QLAKH

-173 TAHREHASTATIAG
+173 TAHREHASTAIIARFYPQ
-187 HYKNQKAAGFLMK
+187 HKAAGFLMK
-200 AELNQAAMV
+200 AELDQAAKV
-209 LNHPARPFTAIM
+209 LNNPSRPFTAIM

-235 MLGKV
+235 MLSKV

-253 CKAKGGEIGNSLCE
+253 CKAMGGEIGASLCE
-267 DDRIE
+267 DDRVE
-272 TAKTLLTKAA
+272 TAKALLTKSAEM
-282 DLGVDLVIPTDSV
+282 GVDLVIPVDSV
-295 AADAFSNDARRQVVN
+295 AADAFSNEAPRQVVN
-310 NTLIPQGWMG
+310 NHRIPQGWMG

-326 SIRVMKNHIADS
+326 SIRLMRDHVANSK
-338 QTLLWNGPAG
+338 TLLWNGPAG
-348 VFEFSNFQEGTK
+348 VFEFSNFQEGTRAMAQ
-360 AVAEAVAEATSQ
+360 AVADATSR

-383 AAAIH
+383 AAAVH
-388 AFGFEDKVSFVST
+388 AFGFEDQVSYVST

-407 ELLEGKVL
+407 ELLEGQVL
-415 PGVKALEIE
+415 PGVKALEVE
-424 A
+424 

>member
-1 MTTSPD
+1 
-7 ILPALRI
+7 
-14 WPRGL
+14 
-19 PDLKISMI
+19 MI

-65 ALPTIEYVLN
+65 ALPTMEYVLN

-88 PQGAAEDRYSLRH
+88 PQGAAEDRFSLRH
-101 IVPALESV
+101 VVSSLESV
-109 LNRKVRFVADCISE
+109 LNRKVRFVADCISK
-123 EAMEVSADLQPGSV
+123 EALEASADLQPGSV

-158 QLARH
+158 QLAKH

-173 TAHREHASTATIAG
+173 TAHREHASTATIARF
-187 HYKNQKAAGFLMK
+187 YPQQKAAGFLMK
-200 AELNQAAMV
+200 AELDQAAKV
-209 LNHPARPFTAIM
+209 LNNPSRPFTAIM

-235 MLGKV
+235 MLSKV

-253 CKAKGGEIGNSLCE
+253 CKAMGGEIGASLCE
-267 DDRIE
+267 DDRVE
-272 TAKTLLTKAA
+272 TAKALLTKAA
-282 DLGVDLVIPTDSV
+282 EMGVELVLPVDSV
-295 AADAFSNDARRQVVN
+295 AADAFSNEAPRQVVDN
-310 NTLIPQGWMG
+310 HRIPPGWMG

-326 SIRVMKNHIADS
+326 SIRVMRDRVANS

-348 VFEFSNFQEGTK
+348 VFEFSNFQEGTRAMAQ
-360 AVAEAVAEATSQ
+360 AVADATRR

-383 AAAIH
+383 AAAVH
-388 AFGFEDKVSFVST
+388 AFGLEDQVSYVST

-407 ELLEGKVL
+407 ELLEGQVL
-415 PGVKALEIE
+415 PGVKALEVE
-424 A
+424 L

>member
-1 MTTSPD
+1 
-7 ILPALRI
+7 
-14 WPRGL
+14 
-19 PDLKISMI
+19 MI
-27 LSPEQLELAGARVL
+27 HSPEQLELAGARVL

-65 ALPTIEYVLN
+65 AMPTMEYVLN

-88 PQGAAEDRYSLRH
+88 PQGAAEDRFSLRH
-101 IVPALESV
+101 IVSSLESV
-109 LNRKVRFVADCISE
+109 LNRKVRFVADCISK
-123 EAMEVSADLQPGSV
+123 EALEASADLQPGSV

-158 QLARH
+158 QLAKH

-173 TAHREHASTATIAG
+173 TAHREHASTATIARF
-187 HYKNQKAAGFLMK
+187 YPQQKAAGFLMK
-200 AELNQAAMV
+200 AELDQATKV
-209 LNHPARPFTAIM
+209 LNNPSRPFTAIM

-235 MLGKV
+235 MLSKV

-253 CKAKGGEIGNSLCE
+253 CKAMGGEIGASLCE
-267 DDRIE
+267 DDRVE
-272 TAKTLLTKAA
+272 TAKALLTKAA
-282 DLGVDLVIPTDSV
+282 EMGVELVLPVDSV
-295 AADAFSNDARRQVVN
+295 AADAFSNEAPRQVVDN
-310 NTLIPQGWMG
+310 HRIPPGWMG

-326 SIRVMKNHIADS
+326 SIRVMRDRVANS

-348 VFEFSNFQEGTK
+348 VFEFSNFQEGTRAMAQ
-360 AVAEAVAEATSQ
+360 AVADATRR

-383 AAAIH
+383 AAAVH
-388 AFGFEDKVSFVST
+388 AFGLEDQVSYVST

-407 ELLEGKVL
+407 ELLEGQVL
-415 PGVKALEIE
+415 PGVKALEVE
-424 A
+424 L

>member
-1 MTTSPD
+1 
-7 ILPALRI
+7 
-14 WPRGL
+14 
-19 PDLKISMI
+19 MI

-65 ALPTIEYVLN
+65 ALPTMEYVLN

-88 PQGAAEDRYSLRH
+88 PQGAAEDRFSLRH
-101 IVPALESV
+101 VVSSLESV
-109 LNRKVRFVADCISE
+109 LNRKVRFVSDCISK
-123 EAMEVSADLQPGSV
+123 EALEASADLQPGSV

-158 QLARH
+158 QLAKH

-173 TAHREHASTATIAG
+173 TAHREHASTATIARF
-187 HYKNQKAAGFLMK
+187 YPQQKAAGFLMK
-200 AELNQAAMV
+200 AELDQATKV
-209 LNHPARPFTAIM
+209 LNNPSRPFTAIM

-235 MLGKV
+235 MLSKV

-253 CKAKGGEIGNSLCE
+253 CKAMGGEIGASLCE
-267 DDRIE
+267 DDRVE
-272 TAKTLLTKAA
+272 TAKALLTKAA
-282 DLGVDLVIPTDSV
+282 EMGVELVLPVDSV
-295 AADAFSNDARRQVVN
+295 AADAFSNEAPRQVVDN
-310 NTLIPQGWMG
+310 HRIPPGWMG

-326 SIRVMKNHIADS
+326 SIRVMRDRVANS

-348 VFEFSNFQEGTK
+348 VFEFSNFQEGTRAMAQ
-360 AVAEAVAEATSQ
+360 AVADATRL

-383 AAAIH
+383 AAAVH
-388 AFGFEDKVSFVST
+388 AFGLEDQVSYVST

-407 ELLEGKVL
+407 ELLEGQVL
-415 PGVKALEIE
+415 PGVKALEVE
-424 A
+424 L

>member
-1 MTTSPD
+1 
-7 ILPALRI
+7 
-14 WPRGL
+14 
-19 PDLKISMI
+19 MI

-65 ALPTIEYVLN
+65 ALPTMEYVLN

-88 PQGAAEDRYSLRH
+88 PQGAAEDRFSLRH
-101 IVPALESV
+101 VVSSLESV
-109 LNRKVRFVADCISE
+109 LNRKVRFVSDCISK
-123 EAMEVSADLQPGSV
+123 EALEASADLQPGSV

-158 QLARH
+158 QLAKH

-173 TAHREHASTATIAG
+173 TAHREHASTATIARF
-187 HYKNQKAAGFLMK
+187 YPQQKAAGFLMK
-200 AELNQAAMV
+200 AELDQAAKV
-209 LNHPARPFTAIM
+209 LNNPSRPFTAIM

-235 MLGKV
+235 MLSKV

-253 CKAKGGEIGNSLCE
+253 CKAMGGEIGASLCE
-267 DDRIE
+267 DDRVE
-272 TAKTLLTKAA
+272 TAKALLTKAA
-282 DLGVDLVIPTDSV
+282 EMGVELVLPVDSV
-295 AADAFSNDARRQVVN
+295 AADAFSNEAPRQVVDN
-310 NTLIPQGWMG
+310 HRIPPGWMG

-326 SIRVMKNHIADS
+326 SIRVMRDRVANS

-348 VFEFSNFQEGTK
+348 VFEFSNFQEGTRAMAQ
-360 AVAEAVAEATSQ
+360 AVADATRR

-383 AAAIH
+383 AAAVH
-388 AFGFEDKVSFVST
+388 AFGLEDQVSYVST

-407 ELLEGKVL
+407 ELLEGQVL
-415 PGVKALEIE
+415 PGVKALEVE
-424 A
+424 L

>member
-1 MTTSPD
+1 
-7 ILPALRI
+7 
-14 WPRGL
+14 
-19 PDLKISMI
+19 MI

-65 ALPTIEYVLN
+65 ALPTMEYVLN

-101 IVPALESV
+101 IISALESV
-109 LNRKVRFVADCISE
+109 LNRKVRFVSDCISK
-123 EAMEVSADLQPGSV
+123 EALEASADLQPGSV

-158 QLARH
+158 QLAKH

-173 TAHREHASTATIAG
+173 TAHREHASTATIARFYPQ
-187 HYKNQKAAGFLMK
+187 HKAAGFLMK
-200 AELNQAAMV
+200 AELDQAAKV
-209 LNHPARPFTAIM
+209 LNNPSRPFTAIM

-235 MLGKV
+235 MLSKV

-253 CKAKGGEIGNSLCE
+253 CKAMGGEIGASLCE
-267 DDRIE
+267 DDRVE
-272 TAKTLLTKAA
+272 TAKALLTKAA
-282 DLGVDLVIPTDSV
+282 EMGVELVLPVDSV
-295 AADAFSNDARRQVVN
+295 AADAFSNEAPRQVVDN
-310 NTLIPQGWMG
+310 HRIPPGWMG

-326 SIRVMKNHIADS
+326 SIRVMRDRVANS

-348 VFEFSNFQEGTK
+348 VFEFSNFQEGTRAMAQ
-360 AVAEAVAEATSQ
+360 AVADATRL

-383 AAAIH
+383 AAAVH
-388 AFGFEDKVSFVST
+388 AFGLEDQVSYVST

-407 ELLEGKVL
+407 ELLEGQVL
-415 PGVKALEIE
+415 PGVKALEVE
-424 A
+424 L